1 MSSTTN
7 HREYK
12 NKKPKLLRI
21 IQVFEIEYEVED
33 DTLMPKRTVKEY
45 QKLTGEYIGYL
56 DPIDEFDSIIC
67 TASSE
72 FISDATK

>member
-33 DTLMPKRTVKEY
+33 DT
-45 QKLTGEYIGYL
+45 
-56 DPIDEFDSIIC
+56 
-67 TASSE
+67 
-72 FISDATK
+72 